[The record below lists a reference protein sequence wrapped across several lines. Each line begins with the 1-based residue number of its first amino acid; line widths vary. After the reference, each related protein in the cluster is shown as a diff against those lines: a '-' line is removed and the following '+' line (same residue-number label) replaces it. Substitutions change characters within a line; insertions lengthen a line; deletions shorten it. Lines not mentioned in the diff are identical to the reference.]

1 MKVVCIAHLH
11 LLVLF
16 ISASISQCLAV
27 DYRYFVA
34 GGVCAAYSH
43 GITTPI
49 DVIKTKMQADPTE
62 YNDGMLSAAAKIIK
76 KDGPGVL
83 LGGLGPTVVGYG
95 IEGAA
100 KFGIYEILKP
110 IFGQVIEDQPT
121 AFILAS
127 IAAGAV
133 AALILCPA
141 ESVRIRIVTDK
152 DYADKGLL
160 SGLPKLIKDEGFLEM
175 FGGFPAM
182 LTKQVPYTMA
192 KQVSFD
198 FFAAMLYTL
207 LKGTDI
213 DMKWVVSVAAAASAS
228 VLACT
233 FSQPGDM
240 ILTETYKGG
249 TPGSFGKVVNTIWG
263 RGGIP
268 EFFVGIQAR
277 FVHVG
282 GIITTQLVVY
292 DIVKQ
297 LLGLPATGSH

>member
-1 MKVVCIAHLH
+1 MGKNQSHPFLNAWQLTIAI
-11 LLVLF
+11 LLP
-16 ISASISQCLAV
+16 
-27 DYRYFVA
+27 A
-34 GGVCAAYSH
+34 GFCAAYSH

-76 KDGPGVL
+76 KDGPGFCSAVS
-83 LGGLGPTVVGYG
+83 
-95 IEGAA
+95 
-100 KFGIYEILKP
+100 
-110 IFGQVIEDQPT
+110 VIEDQPT

-249 TPGSFGKVVNTIWG
+249 TQDPSVRSSTQSGAWWNSGVLCRNTGQIC
-263 RGGIP
+263 
-268 EFFVGIQAR
+268 AR
-277 FVHVG
+277 R

>member
-1 MKVVCIAHLH
+1 MKIVPRLH
-11 LLVLF
+11 LLLLF
-16 ISASISQCLAV
+16 ISASISQCLGV

-49 DVIKTKMQADPTE
+49 DVIKTKMQADPME
-62 YNDGMLSAAAKIIK
+62 YSDGMLSAAAKIIK

-110 IFGQVIEDQPT
+110 VFGQVIDDQPT

-127 IAAGAV
+127 IAAGSV

-152 DYADKGLL
+152 NYADKGLL
-160 SGLPKLIKDEGFLEM
+160 SGLPKLIKEEGLLEM

-182 LTKQVPYTMA
+182 LTKQVSKLRT
-192 KQVSFD
+192 Q
-198 FFAAMLYTL
+198 
-207 LKGTDI
+207 
-213 DMKWVVSVAAAASAS
+213 
-228 VLACT
+228 
-233 FSQPGDM
+233 FSR
-240 ILTETYKGG
+240 
-249 TPGSFGKVVNTIWG
+249 FVNTPVLMASI
-263 RGGIP
+263 RLTNR
-268 EFFVGIQAR
+268 QTLAR
-277 FVHVG
+277 FHILWRNKFHLISSQSCCTLSSRG
-282 GIITTQLVVY
+282 WTWT
-292 DIVKQ
+292 
-297 LLGLPATGSH
+297 